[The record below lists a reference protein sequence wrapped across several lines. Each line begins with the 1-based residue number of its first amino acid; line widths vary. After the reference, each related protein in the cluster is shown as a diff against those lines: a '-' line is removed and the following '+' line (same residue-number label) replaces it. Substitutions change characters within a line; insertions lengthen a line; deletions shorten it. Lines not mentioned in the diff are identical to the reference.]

1 MKNKKICLLLA
12 GTMLVLG
19 LSACGGDKN
28 KNDMNDMV
36 SSESDYTTDTSSTL
50 REDNDT
56 LLDDNTT
63 NNVVDHE
70 KDSDFNNSVTEG
82 TDDIHDSNEN
92 ENDSLGEDI
101 MDGVDNMMDDARA
114 GVRNITDGLTR

>member
-63 NNVVDHE
+63 NNVVDH
-70 KDSDFNNSVTEG
+70 
-82 TDDIHDSNEN
+82 
-92 ENDSLGEDI
+92 
-101 MDGVDNMMDDARA
+101 
-114 GVRNITDGLTR
+114 